1 MFVCERSWHIV
12 GSQSMRSL
20 TFKEAHAKFL
30 SGMQLHR
37 FSGACDAERLTGKE
51 GHVYFP
57 ALT

>member
-51 GHVYFP
+51 GHVYF
-57 ALT
+57 LH